1 MEQKLKHNKGYYEQL
16 NGSKYY
22 SLMKWINSFKDKI
35 TKIN

>member
-1 MEQKLKHNKGYYEQL
+1 MKQKLKDNKEYYEQL

-22 SLMKWINSFKDKI
+22 SLIKWINSFKEKI